1 MNQPQT
7 EQIVETFHYQGIL
20 PPPNVLREFEA
31 TLEGTANRLLTLV
44 EQEAHARHEMDK
56 QVMQANIAAQQR
68 QLDLAE
74 AQSKAVFRN
83 DSLGQLAGFVICLVC
98 VGAAV
103 YLGINNHDVLAG
115 GALAV
120 PTASL
125 IKTFFMKR
133 N

>member
-7 EQIVETFHYQGIL
+7 EQIIETFHYQGIL

-44 EQEAHARHEMDK
+44 EQEAHIRREIDM

-74 AQSKAVFRN
+74 TQSKAVFKN
-83 DSLGQLAGFVICLVC
+83 DFLGQIAGFIICVIC

-103 YLGINNHDVLAG
+103 YLGINNHDALAG

-120 PTASL
+120 PSASL
-125 IKTFFMKR
+125 IRTFFMKR